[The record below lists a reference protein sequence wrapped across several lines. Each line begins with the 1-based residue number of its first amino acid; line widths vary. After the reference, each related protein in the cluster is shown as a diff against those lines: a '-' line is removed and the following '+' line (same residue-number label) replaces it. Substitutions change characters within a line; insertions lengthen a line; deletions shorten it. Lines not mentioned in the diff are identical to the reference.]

1 MKRLHFA
8 DGAAVHAV
16 PHRDVQ
22 RFIIRR
28 QDIVQ
33 PLIAAAVGVAAFEI
47 VQLRIGKRVLFH
59 AQTPILG
66 YYIIY
71 KQNPQAVFTLLLH
84 FSTERTILA

>member
-1 MKRLHFA
+1 MLRFHFA
-8 DGAAVHAV
+8 DSAAVHPI

-59 AQTPILG
+59 AQTPILC
-66 YYIIY
+66 
-71 KQNPQAVFTLLLH
+71 
-84 FSTERTILA
+84 